1 MSMKINIE
9 NWKEFKIG
17 DLFKIERGKIS
28 NLSDIEEGK
37 MPIVTA
43 YGENQGVAFFGN
55 VTPKYSNCIT
65 ASFNGS
71 KTGYFSYH
79 EYDFNANADCG
90 ILLSKF
96 SMNKYI
102 GLFLCVIL
110 NKMAVKYQYGRKLTI
125 DRLKDETV
133 ILPYKN
139 NNIDFIYIENFIKS
153 IKSEQII
160 TKNRNLKNNF
170 LDINNW
176 QEYRIEDIFKLE
188 KCKCGNAGELIDG
201 NDLFY
206 IGAKK
211 SDNGVM
217 KSVEYDKKLVSSGN
231 CIVFICDGQ
240 GSVGY
245 SNYME
250 KDFIGSTTLTAGYN
264 NNLNKYNALFIVSIL
279 DKERY
284 KYSYG
289 RKYGPH
295 LKHAIIKLPTKN
307 DNPDWDYME
316 NYIKS
321 LPYGDRI

>member
-1 MSMKINIE
+1 MSMKINTE

-17 DLFKIERGKIS
+17 DLFEIERGKIS
-28 NLSDIEEGK
+28 NLNDIEKGK
-37 MPIVTA
+37 CPIVSA

-55 VTPKYSNCIT
+55 VRPEYSNCIT

-79 EYDFNANADCG
+79 EYEFNANSDCG

-96 SMNKYI
+96 RMNKYL

-110 NKMAVKYQYGRKLTI
+110 NRMAVKYQYGRKLTI
-125 DRLKDETV
+125 DRLKHETI
-133 ILPYKN
+133 ILPYKEN
-139 NNIDFIYIENFIKS
+139 DIDFNYIENFIKS
-153 IKSEQII
+153 LKSKHIV
-160 TKNRNLKNNF
+160 TKNKNNNKQF
-170 LDINNW
+170 DVNHW

-188 KCKCGNAGELIDG
+188 KCKCGNAGELTDG

-211 SDNGVM
+211 SNNGVM
-217 KSVEYDKKLVSSGN
+217 KSVENDKKLVTKGN

-250 KDFIGSTTLTAGYN
+250 KDFIGSTTLTAAYN
-264 NNLNKYNALFIVSIL
+264 NNLNKYNALFIVSVL

-295 LKHAIIKLPTKN
+295 LKKAIIKLPTKN
-307 DNPDWDYME
+307 NKPDWEYME